1 MGPYP
6 KLARGNGT
14 LKVTSTPQTV
24 DQMLKAI
31 QHFNPKSGVK
41 AAPRFG
47 RLQGFKP
54 MRIPIVFHCECL
66 GACECR
72 VATLEVAIA
81 MMAEQKRKRGRG
93 VHCCSMIRE
102 GPCSLLGVLDGS
114 NSSRSNK
121 TFKRHLE
128 TNLKKTF
135 PKNFQKKKNQ
145 QVQQHCGATSVPVP
159 TTQQV

>member
-14 LKVTSTPQTV
+14 LKVSTNPQTM

-54 MRIPIVFHCECL
+54 MRIPIVFHCECVGVAVNEEQL
-66 GACECR
+66 RRTILVASSYEDKRVREMKGGECI
-72 VATLEVAIA
+72 AELE
-81 MMAEQKRKRGRG
+81 
-93 VHCCSMIRE
+93 
-102 GPCSLLGVLDGS
+102 
-114 NSSRSNK
+114 
-121 TFKRHLE
+121 
-128 TNLKKTF
+128 
-135 PKNFQKKKNQ
+135 
-145 QVQQHCGATSVPVP
+145 
-159 TTQQV
+159 